1 MAYHEERKMTPAQ
14 ELRLNILN
22 LLGDI
27 TEEGSKPVL
36 VSDFA
41 ELLATQGLKDS
52 AKNAD
57 GYLRYLI
64 KSHAV
69 CSHTNYGGRVEIWPL
84 SETRENCFVD
94 QETETNPFMTLTANA
109 AKTQADTVRA
119 LEEENKA
126 KEAEA
131 EEPREPPREAEPP
144 KEERIPTPKA
154 RILEVTDTEPKA
166 KKPTLKA
173 KKEAAATKQKEAA
186 PAPAKAA
193 HLVEPEDA
201 VNHPAHYE
209 GSAITLQPID
219 FCERLP
225 FCEGNALKYIFRA
238 GKKKGTKELTD
249 LQKAVWY
256 MNKAFSPSALR
267 LSILSCH
274 FDYFV
279 SLIPLLRFSDSPLLK
294 AATAELTLTDGSQ
307 EIYGRFWY
315 ELKKAAEARIEKLE
329 GGSHG

>member
-1 MAYHEERKMTPAQ
+1 MTPAQ

-27 TEEGSKPVL
+27 TEEGSKPIL

-69 CSHTNYGGRVEIWPL
+69 CSHTNYDGRVEIWPL
-84 SETRENCFVD
+84 SETRENQFVD
-94 QETETNPFMTLTANA
+94 QQTETNPFMTLTANA
-109 AKTQADTVRA
+109 ARTQADTVRA

-131 EEPREPPREAEPP
+131 KAETPQEAEAPQSAATLPP
-144 KEERIPTPKA
+144 PKA
-154 RILEVTDTEPKA
+154 RILEVTEAEPKPK
-166 KKPTLKA
+166 KKPTPKA
-173 KKEAAATKQKEAA
+173 KKEAATAKQKEAA
-186 PAPAKAA
+186 PAPSKPA
-193 HLVEPEDA
+193 HPVEDS
-201 VNHPAHYE
+201 VSHPQHYE

-238 GKKKGTKELTD
+238 GKKKGAKELTD

-279 SLIPLLRFSDSPLLK
+279 SLIPLLRFSDSPLLR
-294 AATAELTLTDGSQ
+294 AATAELTLADGSQ
-307 EIYGRFWY
+307 EVYGRFWY

-329 GGSHG
+329 GGAHG